1 MNVTG
6 NDEEFES
13 GDSTYGY
20 LVAKRKLILLC
31 MGGGIYKSWVSS
43 IIDIITNS
51 KHFASKGAFNG
62 DFVYLVS
69 AQLI

>member
-20 LVAKRKLILLC
+20 LVAKRKLILL
-31 MGGGIYKSWVSS
+31 GEYTKAGL
-43 IIDIITNS
+43 
-51 KHFASKGAFNG
+51 AR
-62 DFVYLVS
+62 
-69 AQLI
+69 